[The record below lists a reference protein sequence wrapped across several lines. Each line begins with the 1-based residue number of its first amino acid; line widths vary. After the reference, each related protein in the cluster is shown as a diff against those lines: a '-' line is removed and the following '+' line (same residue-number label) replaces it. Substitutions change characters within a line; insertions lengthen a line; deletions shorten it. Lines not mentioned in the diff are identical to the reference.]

1 MLCASGEAGGGAGTD
16 AQGPAVFSFFFLFAA
31 AAAAEVKVDA
41 EAQVAELE
49 GELAGAAADAAG
61 LATFWG
67 GTPKTSTWSA
77 QKTALTPSMA
87 KPMARSRMKTV
98 ADSAE
103 AEGVCFFFFFFLEKK
118 IADFFSSFSFA
129 LLAVEKKSSPFS
141 YHRIDDPEV
150 AVGQAQLHREHVPVG
165 LYS

>member
-16 AQGPAVFSFFFLFAA
+16 AQGPAVFSFFFLIA

-77 QKTALTPSMA
+77 QTTALTPSMA

-103 AEGVCFFFFFFLEKK
+103 AEGVCFFFFFFLKK
-118 IADFFSSFSFA
+118 KLPTSFLRFLSPSSRWKKN
-129 LLAVEKKSSPFS
+129 LLLSHTIGSMTLRS
-141 YHRIDDPEV
+141 R
-150 AVGQAQLHREHVPVG
+150 
-165 LYS
+165 